1 MRKDNTVNY
10 KSNFYTLPLGT
21 YQGANTQ
28 VFLQQK
34 QDDVLLFDKDMNILT
49 SHSLSLGRGITV
61 RNTDHVRDKSHS
73 IAVLKA
79 EVVVLMQDT
88 PKAKLFIEL
97 LEKQKLRYLR
107 DNLLLLNKRLPELK
121 PEFIAKAIDFCLEN
135 NVYNANNLIQ
145 TGIHYQK
152 QYMQDEKA
160 VLPWINTNI
169 TKPDTTNLYE
179 PQVSKISTYEKVM

>member
-1 MRKDNTVNY
+1 
-10 KSNFYTLPLGT
+10 
-21 YQGANTQ
+21 
-28 VFLQQK
+28 
-34 QDDVLLFDKDMNILT
+34 MNILT